1 MGKDKNKVLL
11 LISSI
16 LMFGYMITGLVM
28 INLFNQEID
37 KTTIIM
43 FLMYSLGSIIFL
55 FYSFSKKKINRILL
69 FLISLLLFIGNV
81 VSGILGFVYF
91 SKTRTKTNR
100 ELPKLEILHDYNSI
114 LYILIFLISMGLIFI
129 VPLFIDNKVLHYSL
143 EAIIVLVLAFIFRK
157 DLKRDFGFFKEYFS
171 EYSSYVFK
179 MYFISLAFM
188 LISNVSIRL
197 YTGLEN
203 ATNQLE
209 LNEAFRTK
217 PLLVI
222 VLAVIVAPFMEE
234 LLFRGI
240 FRKIFSNK
248 YIFIISSSIIFG
260 ALHVI
265 DDFKSPKE
273 LLFILSYSILGVFL
287 GKIYEK
293 TNNIFSNIMFHFVQ
307 NSVAILAM
315 IITTFFI

>member
-1 MGKDKNKVLL
+1 
-11 LISSI
+11 
-16 LMFGYMITGLVM
+16 
-28 INLFNQEID
+28 
-37 KTTIIM
+37 
-43 FLMYSLGSIIFL
+43 
-55 FYSFSKKKINRILL
+55 L

-81 VSGILGFVYF
+81 ISGILGFVYF
-91 SKTRTKTNR
+91 SKTRPKIKR
-100 ELPKLEILHDYNSI
+100 DLPKLEILNNYNKL

-143 EAIIVLVLAFIFRK
+143 EALIVLVLAIVFRK
-157 DLKRDFGFFKEYFS
+157 DLKRDFKYFREYFS

-179 MYFISLAFM
+179 MYLISLAFM

-209 LNEAFRTK
+209 LNKAFMIN
-217 PLLVI
+217 PILVI
-222 VLAVIVAPFMEE
+222 VLAVIVAPLMEE

-248 YIFIISSSIIFG
+248 YAFIIISSIIFG

-265 DDFKSPKE
+265 DDFKTPQE
-273 LLFILSYSILGVFL
+273 LLFILSYSILGIFL
-287 GKIYEK
+287 ATIYEK
-293 TNNIFSNIMFHFVQ
+293 TSNIFANMMFHFIQ
-307 NSVAILAM
+307 NSLAIIAM
-315 IITTFFI
+315 ILKIFFM

>member
-1 MGKDKNKVLL
+1 MVKDKNKVLL

-16 LMFGYMITGLVM
+16 LMFGYMITGLIV
-28 INLFNQEID
+28 INLFNQKID
-37 KTTIIM
+37 KATIIL

-55 FYSFSKKKINRILL
+55 FYSFSEKKINRILL

-81 VSGILGFVYF
+81 ISGILGFVYF
-91 SKTRTKTNR
+91 SKTRPKIKR
-100 ELPKLEILHDYNSI
+100 DLPKLEILNNYNKL

-143 EAIIVLVLAFIFRK
+143 EALIVLVLAIVFRK
-157 DLKRDFGFFKEYFS
+157 DLKRDFKYFREYFS

-179 MYFISLAFM
+179 MYLISLAFM

-209 LNEAFRTK
+209 LNKTFMIN
-217 PLLVI
+217 PILVI
-222 VLAVIVAPFMEE
+222 VLAVIVAPLMEE

-240 FRKIFSNK
+240 FRKIFNNK
-248 YIFIISSSIIFG
+248 YAFIIISSIIFG

-265 DDFKSPKE
+265 DDFKTPKE
-273 LLFILSYSILGVFL
+273 LLFILSYSILGIFL
-287 GKIYEK
+287 GTIYEK
-293 TNNIFSNIMFHFVQ
+293 TNNIFANMMFHFIQ
-307 NSVAILAM
+307 NLLAILAM
-315 IITTFFI
+315 ILKIFFM